1 MLSYEFYK
9 VAHIVGLVLIM
20 SALGAT
26 ALHTLNGG
34 TRQTNRA
41 RGLVAA
47 LHGIGVIVLL
57 VAGFG
62 MLARLGAMAGK
73 APGGS
78 ALSGWVIAKIVI
90 WVLLAAALMI
100 PYRRPTFSR
109 ALYLLLPVLGG
120 TAAYLAIYKP
130 F

>member
-1 MLSYEFYK
+1 MFSYQFYK
-9 VAHIVGLVLIM
+9 VAHIVGLILVM

-26 ALHTLNGG
+26 ALHAINGG

-47 LHGIGVIVLL
+47 LHGIGVLVIL

-62 MLARLGAMAGK
+62 MLARLGVLAGK
-73 APGGS
+73 QPGAG
-78 ALSGWVIAKIVI
+78 ALSGWIIAKIVI
-90 WVLLAAALMI
+90 WVLVAAALMI
-100 PYRRPTFSR
+100 PYRRPSFAR
-109 ALYLLLPVLGG
+109 PLYLLLPVLGG
-120 TAAYLAIYKP
+120 AAAYLAIYKP